1 MNNISRKNFLN
12 IVKIAL
18 AATGLTALAAPIVA
32 FFYPSNLQETPSE
45 PVDAGSVDNLP
56 VNESITVKFGR
67 YPALIVNT
75 PDGLKAYSSVCT
87 HFACLVKW
95 DKERGEIICP
105 CHDAAF
111 SPQDGSV
118 LSGPAP
124 SSLTAFNVE
133 VKDGQIFVGGAS

>member
-12 IVKIAL
+12 IVKMVL

-45 PVDAGSVDNLP
+45 PVDAGPEENLP
-56 VNESITVKFGR
+56 LNEAITVKFGR

-75 PDGLKAYSSVCT
+75 PDGIKAYSSVCT

-111 SPQDGSV
+111 SPKDGSV
-118 LSGPAP
+118 LGGPAP
-124 SSLTAFNVE
+124 SGLTAFDVE
-133 VKDGQIFVGGAS
+133 VKDGHIFVGGAS

>member
-12 IVKIAL
+12 IVKMAL

-45 PVDAGSVDNLP
+45 PVDAGPVENLP

-67 YPALIVNT
+67 YPAIIINT
-75 PDGLKAYSSVCT
+75 PDGIKAYSSVCT

-118 LSGPAP
+118 LGGPAP

-133 VKDGQIFVGGAS
+133 VKDGHIFVGGAS